1 MLTINGIKE
10 GSIFIDQ
17 NGLTEVIEVWRHKGK
32 TLYRLYQME
41 YDNELT
47 IDGNRLAKLLQFAII
62 G

>member
-10 GSIFIDQ
+10 GSRFIDQ
-17 NGLTEVIEVWRHKGK
+17 NGLTEVVEVWRHKEK
-32 TLYRLYQME
+32 TLYKLYQME

-47 IDGNRLAKLLQFAII
+47 IDGDRLAKLLQFATV